1 MKTVVSLS
9 LFILFFWAGTAQS
22 QVRVQKGKLSVLK
35 GTKQIAVKFT
45 YDNMAVGKFKKE
57 QDYVN
62 KKVADYNKK
71 EAGRGDKWKEAW
83 VNDRETRFEPKFIE
97 LFEKNAPVKLAKAPA
112 ETKYTMIVNTDFTE
126 PGFNIAVMR
135 KFAEIR
141 TTVTIVE
148 TASNKTV
155 AVLSAAGPGRTYGGY
170 DFDTGLRIAEA
181 YAKTGKDLGKYIY
194 KKGLK

>member
-1 MKTVVSLS
+1 MKHTFNLS
-9 LFILFFWAGTAQS
+9 LFILFFWVSTVQS
-22 QVRVQKGKLSVLK
+22 QVRVQKGKISELK
-35 GTKQIAVKFT
+35 GTQQMSIKFT

-57 QDYVN
+57 KDYLD

-71 EAGRGDKWKEAW
+71 EAGRGDKWRKAW
-83 VNDRETRFEPKFIE
+83 VEDRKTRFEPKFIE
-97 LFEKNAPVKLAKAPA
+97 LFEKSAPIDLV
-112 ETKYTMIVNTDFTE
+112 ETSVTTKYTMIINTDFTE

-141 TTVTIVE
+141 TTVTILE
-148 TASNKTV
+148 TSSNKVV

-170 DFDTGLRIAEA
+170 DFDTGLRISEA
-181 YAKTGKDLGKYIY
+181 YAKTGKSLGKYIA